1 MAENA
6 PRWPMMIG
14 TYLEVEGCLG
24 AALVGLLGGDMDF
37 KIVDGFVMALE
48 TGFTFVLVN
57 VNGLGGRGEGA
68 VALRESIDSNRSFP
82 VMSTLRIDFTAFEI
96 FRHMLDFKSSVSCLV
111 RIRVAYLWLG
121 NLDYHICYKF
131 C

>member
-6 PRWPMMIG
+6 PLWPVMDG

-37 KIVDGFVMALE
+37 KIMDGFVMVLE

-57 VNGLGGRGEGA
+57 VNGLGGRGAERTDGFKQF
-68 VALRESIDSNRSFP
+68 FP
-82 VMSTLRIDFTAFEI
+82 SDVNT
-96 FRHMLDFKSSVSCLV
+96 
-111 RIRVAYLWLG
+111 
-121 NLDYHICYKF
+121 
-131 C
+131 